1 MDPASVGQRAL
12 LASLSN
18 DLTAAILALVPLR
31 ERVFKC
37 ALVCKRWHELVTTEP
52 QLLQSLELQASSD
65 SASNG
70 RFSSLLR
77 FLSAAAPHVRQ
88 LSLSLEA
95 RGHYTGSEMRQLAA
109 HLHTC
114 LARCTQLESLSP
126 RLGSVPCTLGPW
138 LAPLAGSLR
147 RLELEYKI
155 SVPGSDNTLRLEPEG
170 LAACT
175 QLEAL
180 ALIGSAVWLQA
191 PVAGCWPAGITS
203 LELRLSWLS
212 ELPTSFAVLSSLRRL
227 SVASFE
233 GKPNRWEALST
244 LTTLRTLELD
254 HCKFLPAPELLTA
267 LVQLQSVELLSSPAD
282 HDGDGFSSNSEDESD
297 DEPDM
302 LSSSEL
308 DYALEALGRLQLAH
322 MKISGCNFLPTLPC
336 EVRRLSSLRSFSFD
350 FDPED
355 DSALRDWR
363 RLRLPHGTWHHNL
376 TRLEL
381 PHAILAAPAVLQA
394 LQACTQLEEL
404 TVGRFSLPPQ
414 QPLPEALHFVAW
426 VGALPRLA
434 RLTVGLCE
442 GWSEVPPGMP
452 RHYERSSRQGDT
464 WSADIEPAECMLQR
478 QGLAAM
484 GTLATAALEAQARR
498 PGLTIRIVS
507 DAELH
512 PDGQEGEW
520 VPCSY

>member
-1 MDPASVGQRAL
+1 MNAAAAACTGRPAPPLPPLDRRP
-12 LASLSN
+12 
-18 DLTAAILALVPLR
+18 DLPTPTAC
-31 ERVFKC
+31 RVFKC

-114 LARCTQLESLSP
+114 LARCTQLESLSL

-212 ELPTSFAVLSSLRRL
+212 ELPTSVSLLCCRGCSGRGRH
-227 SVASFE
+227 SVCTQAC
-233 GKPNRWEALST
+233 WLQCT
-244 LTTLRTLELD
+244 
-254 HCKFLPAPELLTA
+254 HPAPPC
-267 LVQLQSVELLSSPAD
+267 PAP
-282 HDGDGFSSNSEDESD
+282 SAI
-297 DEPDM
+297 PD
-302 LSSSEL
+302 
-308 DYALEALGRLQLAH
+308 
-322 MKISGCNFLPTLPC
+322 PT
-336 EVRRLSSLRSFSFD
+336 R
-350 FDPED
+350 
-355 DSALRDWR
+355 
-363 RLRLPHGTWHHNL
+363 
-376 TRLEL
+376 
-381 PHAILAAPAVLQA
+381 
-394 LQACTQLEEL
+394 
-404 TVGRFSLPPQ
+404 
-414 QPLPEALHFVAW
+414 
-426 VGALPRLA
+426 
-434 RLTVGLCE
+434 
-442 GWSEVPPGMP
+442 
-452 RHYERSSRQGDT
+452 
-464 WSADIEPAECMLQR
+464 
-478 QGLAAM
+478 
-484 GTLATAALEAQARR
+484 
-498 PGLTIRIVS
+498 
-507 DAELH
+507 
-512 PDGQEGEW
+512 
-520 VPCSY
+520 